1 MRKILLC
8 NRSDGLCSLFE
19 YAPDQRSKRGYGLT
33 SNERTV
39 KKLNIPNDVLEGL
52 EKIVSSECLMY
63 KSKQDTIRRLTEGS
77 PCCVC
82 RGIPSHE
89 VRYEVQDG
97 GATRIE
103 RYCDNCMK
111 KRYRNGVR

>member
-1 MRKILLC
+1 MHEC
-8 NRSDGLCSLFE
+8 PPG
-19 YAPDQRSKRGYGLT
+19 QWSKRSYGLT
-33 SNERTV
+33 SNEDIV
-39 KKLNIPNDVLEGL
+39 KKLNIPNDVIEAL

-63 KSKQDTIRRLTEGS
+63 KSKQDTIRRLTGGS
-77 PCCVC
+77 PCRVC
-82 RGIPSHE
+82 KGIPSHE

-111 KRYRNGVR
+111 KRYRNGVE

>member
-1 MRKILLC
+1 
-8 NRSDGLCSLFE
+8 
-19 YAPDQRSKRGYGLT
+19 LT
-33 SNERTV
+33 SNEGFV
-39 KKLNIPNDVLEGL
+39 KKLNIPNDVIEAL

-63 KSKQDTIRRLTEGS
+63 KSKQDTIRKLTEGP

-89 VRYEVQDG
+89 VRYEEQDG

-103 RYCDNCMK
+103 RYCDNCMR
-111 KRYRNGVR
+111 KRYRNEVK

>member
-1 MRKILLC
+1 MHFRLFPTLVSVLERSRRLLGGRILNEDWEQVWYVRKILLC

-19 YAPDQRSKRGYGLT
+19 YAPEQRSYGLT
-33 SNERTV
+33 SNEDTV

-52 EKIVSSECLMY
+52 EKIVSSECLMD

-82 RGIPSHE
+82 L
-89 VRYEVQDG
+89 
-97 GATRIE
+97 
-103 RYCDNCMK
+103 
-111 KRYRNGVR
+111 